1 MRRRLYW
8 LLPDVE
14 NARRIADDLLLARV
28 EDRHMHFLAREG
40 TDLGTLHEASVLQK
54 TDVRHAAITGTL
66 LGALLGAA
74 AGWLFA
80 QSPIGG
86 VTIGV
91 GGIVLMAAFG
101 AGFGFFASTLVGT
114 SLPNSYLRRFEREI
128 GDGRVLAMVDVPL
141 HRVEEMQ
148 ELLARRHPEAAW
160 RGVDPAVPAF
170 P

>member
-14 NARRIADDLLLARV
+14 SARRTADDLLLAKV
-28 EDRHMHFLAREG
+28 DDRHMHFLARPG
-40 TDLGTLHEASVLQK
+40 LPLGSLHEASVLQK
-54 TDVRHAAITGTL
+54 TDVRHAAISGSL
-66 LGALLGAA
+66 VGALLGAL
-74 AGWLFA
+74 AGWLLA
-80 QSPIGG
+80 QYPIEGMR
-86 VTIGV
+86 IGV
-91 GGIVLMAAFG
+91 GGILLFTAFG

-114 SLPNSYLRRFEREI
+114 SLPNSQLRQFDRELS
-128 GDGRVLAMVDVPL
+128 DGRILVMVDVPL

-148 ELLARRHPEAAW
+148 DYVQQRHPEAAW

>member
-14 NARRIADDLLLARV
+14 SARRTADDLLLAKV
-28 EDRHMHFLAREG
+28 EDRHMHFLARPG
-40 TDLGTLHEASVLQK
+40 MALGSLHEASVLQK
-54 TDVRHAAITGTL
+54 TDVRHAAISGSL
-66 LGALLGAA
+66 IGALLGAL
-74 AGWLFA
+74 AGWLLA
-80 QSPIGG
+80 QYPIDGLT
-86 VTIGV
+86 VGV
-91 GGIVLMAAFG
+91 GGILLFTAFG

-114 SLPNSYLRRFEREI
+114 SLPNSQLRQFDRELS
-128 GDGRVLAMVDVPL
+128 DGRILVMVDVPL

-148 ELLARRHPEAAW
+148 DYVQQRHPEATW